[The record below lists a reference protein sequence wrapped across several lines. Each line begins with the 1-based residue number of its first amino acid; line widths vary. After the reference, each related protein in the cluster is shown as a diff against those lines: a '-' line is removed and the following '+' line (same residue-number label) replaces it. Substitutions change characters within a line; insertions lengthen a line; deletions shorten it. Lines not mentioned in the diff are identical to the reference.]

1 MSRVIVGENRAI
13 VMPDDE
19 PIEATRARRAIA
31 HPRAKIAEV
40 TTAWHPEI
48 GIQGALEVTVRAY
61 LHGRDLLAGLPD
73 GLDHPTG
80 DGGAQGDQKIAMV
93 AREVTGETDVDAVVK
108 VLLSRVIR
116 GPGDLARAFG
126 VANDHVTI
134 KARQELAAALGLVEA
149 PSPEWATIG
158 AWVYSPVRQ
167 EYARVLS
174 CAPDGS
180 FRVGEAASVPVPQ
193 GLMAFAFRPLVDA
206 PAVRERARRDGVIA
220 AMKQAFERLD
230 DLARQ
235 SGLSVIQAQSF
246 EAGY

>member
-1 MSRVIVGENRAI
+1 MSHVIVGDNRAI

-31 HPRAKIAEV
+31 HPRAKIEEV
-40 TTAWHPEI
+40 TSAWHPEI
-48 GIQGALEVTVRAY
+48 GINGALELTVRAY
-61 LHGRDLLAGLPD
+61 LYGDVLLAGLPD

-80 DGGAQGDQKIAMV
+80 DGGGQGDQKIAMV

-116 GPGDLARAFG
+116 GPGDLVRAFG
-126 VANDHVTI
+126 GTNDCVTL

-167 EYARVLS
+167 EYARILS

-180 FRVGEAASVPVPQ
+180 FRVGEAYSAPVPQ
-193 GLMAFAFRPLVDA
+193 GLIDYAWRPLADA
-206 PAVRERARRDGVIA
+206 PVVRERARRDGIVA
-220 AMKQAFERLD
+220 AVKQAIDRLD
-230 DLARQ
+230 DLEVA
-235 SGLSVIQAQSF
+235 GKSVIPARGF